1 MPSVEAIEDPGDP
14 RLDDYR
20 EIRDAERRR
29 RDGTFI
35 AEGRQV
41 FRRLL
46 GAGRYRVRSALVTPP
61 ALAALG
67 EALAAARVRTFLV
80 RQALVEAIVGMEFH
94 HGCLAAGERGAEPTA
109 AAILAET
116 RADRVVVLEGLG
128 DSSNVGAL
136 FRNALA
142 FGAGAAFLAPGT
154 ADPLYRK
161 AIRVS
166 AGATVALPF
175 ARLADWP
182 RDLDRLR
189 GAGYTV
195 LALTPRPE
203 AVDLGD
209 LGVRRP
215 LPERLALLLG
225 TEGRGLSEDAL
236 TAADLRVRIPMA
248 PEMDSLNVAAAGAVA
263 LHWLSRLGRC
273 ASRGGP
279 DAAGFPETVRPARPR
294 PGGRPAGSDGP

>member
-1 MPSVEAIEDPGDP
+1 MSGAPCVETIEDPEDP
-14 RLDDYR
+14 RLADYR

-41 FRRLL
+41 VRRLL
-46 GAGRYRVRSALVTPP
+46 SARRYRVRSALVTPP
-61 ALAALG
+61 ALHALG
-67 EALAAARVRTFLV
+67 EALAAARVATYLV
-80 RQALVEAIVGMEFH
+80 RQSVVEAVVGMEFH

-109 AAILAET
+109 EAILLET
-116 RADRVVVLEGLG
+116 QSDRLVVLEGLG

-142 FGAGAAFLAPGT
+142 FGVGAVFLAPGT

-166 AGATVALPF
+166 SGATVALPF

-189 GAGYTV
+189 DAGYTV
-195 LALTPRPE
+195 LALTPRAE
-203 AVDLGD
+203 AMDIGE
-209 LGVRRP
+209 LGVGRP
-215 LPERLALLLG
+215 PPARLALLLG
-225 TEGRGLSEDAL
+225 TEGRGLSKEAL
-236 TAADLRVRIPMA
+236 AAADLQVRIPMA

-263 LHWLSRLGRC
+263 LHWLSRIESDSATARSGRK
-273 ASRGGP
+273 
-279 DAAGFPETVRPARPR
+279 
-294 PGGRPAGSDGP
+294 

>member
-1 MPSVEAIEDPGDP
+1 MSGAPGVLTIEDPEDP
-14 RLDDYR
+14 RLADYR

-41 FRRLL
+41 VRRLL
-46 GAGRYRVRSALVTPP
+46 SAGRYRVRSALVTPP
-61 ALAALG
+61 ALHALG
-67 EALAAARVRTFLV
+67 EVLGAAGVPTYLV
-80 RQALVEAIVGMEFH
+80 RQDIVEAVVGMEFH

-109 AAILAET
+109 EAVLAEAL
-116 RADRVVVLEGLG
+116 RPRLVVLEGLG

-142 FGAGAAFLAPGT
+142 FGVGAVFLAPGT

-166 AGATVALPF
+166 SGATVALPF

-182 RDLDRLR
+182 RDLERLR
-189 GAGYTV
+189 DAGYTV
-195 LALTPRPE
+195 LALTPRAE
-203 AVDLGD
+203 AVDIGELGNGD
-209 LGVRRP
+209 ELGAGRP
-215 LPERLALLLG
+215 LPARLALLLG
-225 TEGRGLSEDAL
+225 TEGRGLSAEAL
-236 TAADLRVRIPMA
+236 AAADLQVRIPMA

-263 LHWLSRLGRC
+263 LHWLSRIESN
-273 ASRGGP
+273 AS
-279 DAAGFPETVRPARPR
+279 AARSRQK
-294 PGGRPAGSDGP
+294 